1 MPQSYRIQ
9 KVNKL
14 IRQELS
20 ALLLREV
27 KDPRLSGYISINS
40 VSTSADLRHA
50 KIFVSCVCDD
60 AQKEKILAGLTHSA
74 GYFRTEMFKR
84 FDIRRVPELHFE
96 WDTSIE
102 HGSNLVD
109 YIEKVREEDKRLS
122 GDNAEHEQ

>member
-14 IRQELS
+14 IREELS
-20 ALLLREV
+20 NLLLREV
-27 KDPRLSGYISINS
+27 KDPRLSCYISINS
-40 VSTSADLRHA
+40 VKTSADLRHA
-50 KIFVSCVCDD
+50 KIYVSCVCDEG
-60 AQKEKILAGLTHSA
+60 QKEKILAGLAHSA

-109 YIEKVREEDKRLS
+109 YIEKVREEDKRIS
-122 GDNAEHEQ
+122 GENSGQEQ